1 MRKRNFSD
9 IDDGAPGEDDARYA
23 SATYNSAT
31 AMTSSYSTA
40 DPQSST
46 SMNPIPVRAPTPST
60 FSDFYTTESEGR
72 TGSNTVTVPGAT
84 SHPSLDEISYTYA
97 VTDEIR
103 ETLYREVFGRR
114 LNTLQPVY
122 QQPTDDDEMQV
133 MSFPNSNYTPPPE
146 SFVAP
151 SEFF

>member
-1 MRKRNFSD
+1 MAAARKCGLGRKKTR
-9 IDDGAPGEDDARYA
+9 DAAAARWRI
-23 SATYNSAT
+23 TRG
-31 AMTSSYSTA
+31 
-40 DPQSST
+40 D
-46 SMNPIPVRAPTPST
+46 V
-60 FSDFYTTESEGR
+60 FTESEER